1 MYNIL
6 CLGGL
11 IMNEIEE
18 KIKKIID
25 SLSKEEI
32 MELKRQIRRISYYV
46 PSGDSV
52 DIAEHIRGMHYDE
65 KRKEEVLRK
74 LKRYE

>member
-6 CLGGL
+6 CLGGF

-32 MELKRQIRRISYYV
+32 MELKRQIIKISYYV

-52 DIAEHIRGMHYDE
+52 DIAEHISGMQYDE

>member
-1 MYNIL
+1 
-6 CLGGL
+6 
-11 IMNEIEE
+11 MNEIQE

-32 MELKRQIRRISYYV
+32 MELKRQIKRISTYV

-52 DIAEHIRGMHYDE
+52 AIAEYAKRFHYDE